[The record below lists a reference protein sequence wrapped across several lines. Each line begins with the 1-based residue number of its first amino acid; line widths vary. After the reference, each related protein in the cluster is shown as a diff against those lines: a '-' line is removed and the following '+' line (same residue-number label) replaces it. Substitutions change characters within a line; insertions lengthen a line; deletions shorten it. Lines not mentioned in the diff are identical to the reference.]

1 MRKDDAYLLDVLV
14 SARLIL
20 SYVKGV
26 SREEFLS
33 SIGLQDQVIRR
44 FEIIGEAARRLSDET
59 KENVE
64 ELPWR
69 EIIGLRNVL
78 AHDYAEVNLDRLW
91 AIIEVEVPRM
101 IRVVEPLVPPA

>member
-101 IRVVEPLVPPA
+101 IRVIEPLVPPA

>member
-1 MRKDDAYLLDVLV
+1 
-14 SARLIL
+14 
-20 SYVKGV
+20 
-26 SREEFLS
+26 
-33 SIGLQDQVIRR
+33 
-44 FEIIGEAARRLSDET
+44 
-59 KENVE
+59 VE

-101 IRVVEPLVPPA
+101 IRVVEPLVPPEA